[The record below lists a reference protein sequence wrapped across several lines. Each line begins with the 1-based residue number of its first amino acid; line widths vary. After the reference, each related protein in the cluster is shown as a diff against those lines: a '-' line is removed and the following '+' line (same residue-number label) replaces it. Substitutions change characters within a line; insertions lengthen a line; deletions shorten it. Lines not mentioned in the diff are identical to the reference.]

1 MGHQHGAGDAPH
13 AADTSDASDA
23 PDAPD
28 ALDGSGAP
36 DGSRERLLQAWFD
49 DLPLLV
55 DRLEQ
60 VHLPD
65 GVPADYSPASL
76 AALERAL
83 LDEPGGPDEDF
94 VRAAAGY
101 LGEVLMDACGGGWD
115 VDPGAGPPSAP
126 GRGEPVVRPD
136 PVLGLDPLSPAVLIE
151 VALAEDSGEVLTRE
165 LEQLLDAV
173 GAVSAGDPDW
183 QPHRAPSPLD
193 PLGPQPPDPWL
204 TSWLRDRRA
213 AFPLW
218 AEQTGE
224 PSSKD
229 GGWDFSPASLDLL
242 ERQVRAR
249 YAGPADVDADAVRQD
264 PFLAGAV
271 WYLGQVLCLRY
282 DSAWLHWD
290 EDPGAE
296 PGSHHHPDN
305 PWSGIPFTGQ
315 PRKRR
320 SFAVDPL
327 AELRNLVRY
336 GAGYRL
342 REILR
347 SVH

>member
-1 MGHQHGAGDAPH
+1 MSHQHGGSDASH
-13 AADTSDASDA
+13 AADNSH
-23 PDAPD
+23 
-28 ALDGSGAP
+28 AP

-65 GVPADYSPASL
+65 GVPVDYSPASL

-83 LDEPGGPDEDF
+83 VDEPGGPDEDF
-94 VRAAAGY
+94 VRAAAAY
-101 LGEVLMDACGGGWD
+101 LGEVLMDTCGGAWD
-115 VDPGAGPPSAP
+115 VDPGAGPSPAP

-136 PVLGLDPLSPAVLIE
+136 PALGLDPLSPAVLIE
-151 VALAEDSGEVLTRE
+151 VALIEDSGEVLTRE
-165 LEQLLDAV
+165 RDQLLDAV
-173 GAVSAGDPDW
+173 EAVRAGDPDW

-193 PLGPQPPDPWL
+193 PLGPQPQDAWL
-204 TSWLRDRRA
+204 TAWLRERQA
-213 AFPLW
+213 AFPRW

-224 PSSKD
+224 PSGD
-229 GGWDFSPASLDLL
+229 GGWDFSRASLDRL

-249 YAGPADVDADAVRQD
+249 YAAPPDVDADAARQD

-271 WYLGQVLCLRY
+271 WYLGQVVCLRY

-290 EDPGAE
+290 EDPGAA

-315 PRKRR
+315 PHKRR
-320 SFAVDPL
+320 AFAVDPL

-342 REILR
+342 REILQ